1 MRKLVTYP
9 NCSKGGVSSVIRGR
23 AASEPDTI
31 FDVIFINDRG
41 GSRAFDDLPNVNV
54 RIIRK
59 DRLSA
64 FLKSLTKAIDYD
76 AIHVLSQPVI
86 ANELSAEEDA
96 AVSYE
101 FHSSNMTIV
110 ESEISELQLNQ
121 LAEIAVPSKQMETWI
136 RERVPKRFRP
146 RVNVTPNLVDKVSF
160 RPEGDTSYFDND
172 RDFPVSAKPIVWVGR
187 FDRDKGFQYAVRTLA
202 QLPEEYFGV
211 FVVSLE
217 HDPARV
223 AAFFNECD
231 TMGVRDRVHLL
242 MDISP
247 LEMSNI
253 YRSARERNGAFISTS
268 LMESFGYAIAESMSC
283 GLPCVAFNLPI
294 LDIHQGPL
302 TSVPIGDI
310 AGMSE
315 AIQAVTAKGKTAHA

>member
-23 AASEPDTI
+23 AASEPETI
-31 FDVIFINDRG
+31 FDVVFVNDRG
-41 GSRAFDDLPNVNV
+41 GSRAFDDLPNVNL

-76 AIHVLSQPVI
+76 AIHVLSQPII

-110 ESEISELQLNQ
+110 ESEISQLQLNQ

-146 RVNVTPNLVDKVSF
+146 RVNVTPNLVDKISF
-160 RPEGDTSYFDND
+160 RTEGDTSYFDND
-172 RDFPVSAKPIVWVGR
+172 RDFPANAKPIVWVGR

-223 AAFFNECD
+223 AGFFNECD

-294 LDIHQGPL
+294 LGIHHGPL
-302 TSVPIGDI
+302 TAVPIGDI
-310 AGMSE
+310 AEMSK
-315 AIQAVTAKGKTAHA
+315 AIQLVTAKDKPAHA

>member
-1 MRKLVTYP
+1 
-9 NCSKGGVSSVIRGR
+9 
-23 AASEPDTI
+23 
-31 FDVIFINDRG
+31 
-41 GSRAFDDLPNVNV
+41 
-54 RIIRK
+54 
-59 DRLSA
+59 
-64 FLKSLTKAIDYD
+64 
-76 AIHVLSQPVI
+76 
-86 ANELSAEEDA
+86 
-96 AVSYE
+96 
-101 FHSSNMTIV
+101 
-110 ESEISELQLNQ
+110 
-121 LAEIAVPSKQMETWI
+121 
-136 RERVPKRFRP
+136 
-146 RVNVTPNLVDKVSF
+146 
-160 RPEGDTSYFDND
+160 
-172 RDFPVSAKPIVWVGR
+172 WVGR

-283 GLPCVAFNLPI
+283 VLSLVAFNHTFLDFNLII
-294 LDIHQGPL
+294 LSAATL
-302 TSVPIGDI
+302 GDI
-310 AGMSE
+310 S
-315 AIQAVTAKGKTAHA
+315 I